1 MQRDGQTLWADLCAR
16 PDESTFGPIYDAYK
30 PLVWTICRRMLGG
43 DEDAGD
49 AFQSAW
55 ARLFAHAKAEG
66 MRAAAEPIERLI
78 YVFSIREADALKK
91 RRMRRGRREIAMDE
105 LPIVASPDVP
115 ADEAAAA
122 AERRARLETV
132 VAMLPEKYRLPIQL
146 HYFHGLTQQQIA
158 AMMDMPRATVASRLA
173 RGLRKLTPLAARAGL
188 GEAVGMMG
196 ALAIGG
202 ALISPPKA
210 LAAAAV
216 YAQVQ
221 AMLAAGVTTAGMA
234 TSAAATKAMLGASIL
249 KAKLALVCG
258 SIMLAAAATVAGVYC
273 QTRHPANQSPM
284 PKQTVQAARADAVAV
299 SSPPTTQSPSAS
311 PNSAKAAS
319 LATPAPS
326 PAPTPVPTPAGPTRK
341 IQFAVVWADTMRPA
355 EATTVSLQGISSK
368 EAVSGR
374 TDARG
379 RLTIE
384 IPEKWVIVNAR
395 AGNPDSVCE
404 RESFDMR
411 TARQPLMMK
420 LRRGGRIYG
429 TVITTDYRP
438 VAGATVI
445 CKSRAWGYVDGIAG
459 ADGSFEIC
467 SVPAGAAALFAKFQ
481 EMRSDVRQPEGEE
494 IKAVA
499 GRRVGPVSL
508 VLEPGSTVTGQV
520 SVARG
525 GAAVGGAEI
534 RILNETEFEDMK
546 IATDPAGRY
555 TIRGLPAKE
564 LMLCAKAGEYAVER
578 RMVTPRA
585 GVESRCDFALR
596 PGGVMDVLALNAA
609 GVPIES
615 ADIGLAGNLSFAFS
629 HMSIRTGSDGRATLR
644 NLPTDGAIH
653 VSAMKEEL
661 GSGSRA
667 VAFKPGELKTSVT
680 LTIAPQKIEKGY
692 IEGTV
697 TDSDGN
703 PLAGINLFHGFYDN
717 PDEYSARAKT
727 DAAGQYRIESGA
739 GGWQLA
745 AYGEG
750 WGTEIKM
757 NVWAGPKDQP
767 TRMNFVLKPGH
778 WLAGVVVNERGMP
791 LPGVGIRLGTQS
803 PFGWL
808 PPPAWDMKTDAA
820 GRFRAENLPDY
831 DIQIDLYGE
840 GIPDQTERSRVDK
853 EIKIVIK
860 PRGAI
865 RGRVLDKATGK
876 PIENFAIKAM
886 GSGLSVD
893 FRTAGKAFTNPE
905 GGFEIDSLRT
915 GETYLLEI
923 QSKGYA
929 AHREKEVVA
938 AAAGSNRELTISLD
952 KGKTIRGVLVDAV
965 TNEPIAGAR
974 LAYGMLREGAQ
985 QWQIVTRPEVF
996 AYEKLVRC
1004 ATGADGRF
1012 EFDGEDDRQT
1022 LYIVPEEHQRVVVT
1036 ASERARFEHDGEH
1049 VIPLRRGGEIAGR
1062 VTIGGKPEPKASVYL
1077 CRETNTN
1084 QSLDY
1089 GSVQCDEEGRYR
1101 IAGLEAGSYSFS
1113 ALNRQ
1118 LGPGGMGYY
1127 VYQRRVQ
1134 LGDNEKTQIDFG
1146 ADFGDSILAGAVIHN
1161 GVPVPF
1167 AWIHLTPLFETD
1179 YIEIDG
1185 NSDDNGIFTIDGL
1198 KPGKYR
1204 ADVSKPNQNASD
1216 RLRIG
1221 ETIEVRAGTTRH
1233 DFEEE

>member
-16 PDESTFGPIYDAYK
+16 PDDSTFGPIYDAYK
-30 PLVWTICRRMLGG
+30 PLVWTICRRVLGG
-43 DEDAGD
+43 DNDAGD

-66 MRAAAEPIERLI
+66 MRAAAEPVERLI

-105 LPIVASPDVP
+105 LPIAASSDAP

-122 AERRARLETV
+122 AERRTRLETV
-132 VAMLPEKYRLPIQL
+132 VAMLPDKYRLPIQL

-158 AMMDMPRATVASRLA
+158 AMMDMPRATVAARLA
-173 RGLRKLTPLAARAGL
+173 RGLRKLTPLAERAGL
-188 GEAVGMMG
+188 GEAIGMMG

-210 LAAAAV
+210 LATAAV

-234 TSAAATKAMLGASIL
+234 TSAAATKAMLGASII
-249 KAKLALVCG
+249 KAKIAMISGVIL
-258 SIMLAAAATVAGVYC
+258 IAAAATVAGVHLQSANRSAPPAPV
-273 QTRHPANQSPM
+273 QTIQAVAKGTTDSAPM
-284 PKQTVQAARADAVAV
+284 PARPASTMDMAKKPVQLISVPAQAAQ
-299 SSPPTTQSPSAS
+299 PM
-311 PNSAKAAS
+311 
-319 LATPAPS
+319 
-326 PAPTPVPTPAGPTRK
+326 PAPTPRGPLRK
-341 IQFAVVWADTMRPA
+341 LQVSTIWADTMRPA
-355 EATTVSLQGISSK
+355 EATTVSIQSISSN
-368 EAVSGR
+368 ETVSGL
-374 TDARG
+374 TDRRG

-384 IPEKWVIVNAR
+384 IPEKWIIVNTR
-395 AGNPDSVCE
+395 AGNSESVCD

-411 TARQPLMMK
+411 TAAQPLILK
-420 LRRGGRIYG
+420 LKRGGRIYG

-467 SVPAGAAALFAKFQ
+467 SVPAGAAALVAKFQ

-508 VLEPGSTVTGQV
+508 VLEPGSTIAGQV

-525 GAAVGGAEI
+525 GAAVAGAEI
-534 RILNETEFEDMK
+534 RILNENEFEDMK

-578 RMVTPRA
+578 RMITPTV

-609 GVPIES
+609 GAPIES

-629 HMSIRTGSDGRATLR
+629 HMSIRTGSDGRAMLR

-680 LTIAPQKIEKGY
+680 LTIAPQKIERGY

-717 PDEYSARAKT
+717 PDEYTARAKT

-757 NVWAGPKDQP
+757 NVWAGPKDAP
-767 TRMNFVLKPGH
+767 TRANFVLKPGH
-778 WLAGVVVNERGMP
+778 WLAGVVVNEQGMP

-860 PRGAI
+860 PKGAI

-886 GSGLSVD
+886 GSGLRMD
-893 FRTAGKAFTNPE
+893 FMSAGKAFTSPD
-905 GGFEIDSLRT
+905 GRFEIDSLRT

-938 AAAGSNRELTISLD
+938 AAAGLNRELTISLD

-985 QWQIVTRPEVF
+985 QWQIVSMPEVF

-1012 EFDGEDDRQT
+1012 EFDGEDDRQN
-1022 LYIVPEEHQRVVVT
+1022 LYIVPLEHQRAVIG
-1036 ASERARFEHDGEH
+1036 ASERARFEQDGEC
-1049 VIPLRRGGEIAGR
+1049 VIPLARGGEIAGR
-1062 VTIGGKPEPKASVYL
+1062 VTVGGKPEPKASVYL
-1077 CRETNTN
+1077 CRETSTN
-1084 QSLDY
+1084 QSFDY
-1089 GSVQCDEEGRYR
+1089 GTIQCDDEGRYR
-1101 IAGLEAGSYSFS
+1101 IAGLEAGSYSIS

-1134 LGDNEKTQIDFG
+1134 VQENEKKQIVFG

-1167 AWIHLTPLFETD
+1167 AWIHLRPLFETD
-1179 YIEIDG
+1179 YTEIDG

-1204 ADVSKPNQNASD
+1204 ADVSKPTPNASE

-1221 ETIEVRAGTTRH
+1221 ETIEVGAGTTRH